1 MTSFRKRSLSVRVTA
16 SKCVVSPGL
25 EADHR
30 TQLELEIGVVLGR
43 RPDHLAA
50 AWGSRTGTRGSRR
63 APRDLYREALASS
76 AFKLQAYDN
85 GCYFSGTLFDR
96 ADRYMTIYWEET
108 FGPVLSV
115 LRLRAMT
122 RIVAHELG
130 NGAAM
135 FTRDASA
142 DKIEAGMVGT
152 NVADPSPGGLS
163 SLLRLEAVD
172 FRRSLHYS
180 PA

>member
-1 MTSFRKRSLSVRVTA
+1 
-16 SKCVVSPGL
+16 
-25 EADHR
+25 
-30 TQLELEIGVVLGR
+30 
-43 RPDHLAA
+43 
-50 AWGSRTGTRGSRR
+50 
-63 APRDLYREALASS
+63 
-76 AFKLQAYDN
+76 
-85 GCYFSGTLFDR
+85 
-96 ADRYMTIYWEET
+96 MTIYWEET

-135 FTRDASA
+135 STRDAFA

-152 NVADPSPGGLS
+152 SVADPSPGGLS

>member
-1 MTSFRKRSLSVRVTA
+1 
-16 SKCVVSPGL
+16 
-25 EADHR
+25 
-30 TQLELEIGVVLGR
+30 
-43 RPDHLAA
+43 
-50 AWGSRTGTRGSRR
+50 
-63 APRDLYREALASS
+63 LASS
-76 AFKLQAYDN
+76 AFKLQTYEN
-85 GCYFSGTLFDR
+85 GCCFSGTLFDR

-115 LRLRAMT
+115 LRVRAMT

-135 FTRDASA
+135 FTRDVFA

-152 NVADPSPGGLS
+152 NVADPGPGSLS
-163 SLLRLEAVD
+163 FLRRLEAVD
-172 FRRSLHYS
+172 FRRSLHS